1 MAESGEPVFTIPISA
16 NNIYGFCFWAGRT
29 EGKKSKQEIGAKTI
43 EKYIHGLKSW
53 HLLHGAKYPD
63 WVEPTVKIL
72 LRSSA
77 KADALVPLKEK
88 KGAVHLK
95 NLVFLVKALVMSNPK
110 GKAVLDLALVAF
122 WGMARLGELTS
133 PFPHGDL
140 DPRTSVFKDNVNW
153 EKAGDKT
160 LAVLTLQ
167 DAKTCKPGETQ
178 KIKLQPLT
186 NLLCPL
192 FRDRM
197 EAVHLTKDIVIKAP
211 SAVWQQGGFQNLTGH
226 SFCVGGASLRTAMGF
241 RAKEICKIGRWVLN
255 CYELYIRP
263 YSQQEVEE
271 SIDLLAKLDL
281 LWNLANTLEAGI
293 PQEASGSGQGK

>member
-63 WVEPTVKIL
+63 LVEPTVKIL
-72 LRSSA
+72 LQSSA

-95 NLVFLVKALVMSNPK
+95 HLVFLVKALVMSNPK

-122 WGMARLGELTS
+122 WGMAHLGELTS
-133 PFPHGDL
+133 PYPHGDL
-140 DPRTSVFKDNVNW
+140 DPRTSVFKDDVSW
-153 EKAGDKT
+153 EKAGDET

-178 KIKLQPLT
+178 KIKLRPLT
-186 NLLCPL
+186 NLLCPV
-192 FRDRM
+192 
-197 EAVHLTKDIVIKAP
+197 EAVKKRLTACRKFGLPTLFSYSGIEWK
-211 SAVWQQGGFQNLTGH
+211 QFT
-226 SFCVGGASLRTAMGF
+226 SLRTLSSK
-241 RAKEICKIGRWVLN
+241 R
-255 CYELYIRP
+255 
-263 YSQQEVEE
+263 
-271 SIDLLAKLDL
+271 LARFGSKV
-281 LWNLANTLEAGI
+281 
-293 PQEASGSGQGK
+293 ASKT